1 MATAK
6 WQGKVLA
13 KSDNTIEV
21 EGNQYFPPESIN
33 CEYFK
38 NSDTKTDCAWK
49 GEASYYNLVADG
61 DKNPDGAWYY
71 PDPKEAALPIKGFV
85 AFGKGVEV
93 N

>member
-13 KSDNTIEV
+13 KSDNTVEV

-38 NSDTKTDCAWK
+38 KSDTKTVCAWK

-71 PDPKEAALPIKGFV
+71 PDPKEAALPIKGFI
-85 AFGKGVEV
+85 AFGSGVEV